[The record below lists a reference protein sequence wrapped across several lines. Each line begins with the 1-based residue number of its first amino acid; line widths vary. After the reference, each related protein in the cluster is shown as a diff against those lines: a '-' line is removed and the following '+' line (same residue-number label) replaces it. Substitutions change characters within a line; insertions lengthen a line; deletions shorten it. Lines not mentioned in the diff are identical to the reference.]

1 MIIMIS
7 KRLSVAGLVALMLS
21 CSLRDAA
28 VEQRKLPR
36 GREIDV
42 RSVGAFFSSDDP
54 SDPSAEERF
63 KNIRVLKGL
72 PSSELYPVMALFANS
87 LGVDCSH
94 CHTMYFDEETKP
106 EKQIARQMVLLTRGI
121 NEAQFQGEPT
131 VTCFTCHQG
140 RPYPATVP
148 RLDDAKWAATPP
160 DPRPLPSMDSILA
173 RAPGASAPPF
183 TASGTISVEGG
194 LDESRVGSFS
204 MIWDPE
210 SGATLTADVEIPRPV
225 ESAISAS
232 ALGGFD
238 PSRFRSLEALRW
250 DPSTGADAMVALGE
264 TTEGAY
270 EWLTFDARTGELL
283 AIRGGTPTQLG
294 FVPEEVRFSAWRPHG
309 SGTIPGTIAWAR
321 GDFLV
326 TLRLDR
332 VN

>member
-1 MIIMIS
+1 MVS
-7 KRLSVAGLVALMLS
+7 KRLSVVCLVVFMLS

-28 VEQRKLPR
+28 IEQRKLPR
-36 GREIDV
+36 GRELDV
-42 RSVGAFFSSDDP
+42 RSVGAFLSSGDP
-54 SDPSAEERF
+54 SDPPAEERF

-106 EKQIARQMVLLTRGI
+106 EKQIARQMILLTRGI
-121 NEAQFQGEPT
+121 NQAQFQGEPT

-148 RLDDAKWAATPP
+148 LLEDAKWAATPP

-173 RAPGASAPPF
+173 RAPRTSAPPF
-183 TASGTISVEGG
+183 TASGTITVEGG
-194 LDESRVGSFS
+194 LDESRAGSFS
-204 MIWDPE
+204 MSWNPE
-210 SGATLTADVEIPRPV
+210 SGATLTADAEIPRPV
-225 ESAISAS
+225 ERAISATE
-232 ALGGFD
+232 LGGFN
-238 PSRFRSLEALRW
+238 PSERYRSLEALRW
-250 DPSTGADAMVALGE
+250 DRSSGADAMVALGE

-309 SGTIPGTIAWAR
+309 SGRIPGTIAWAR

-326 TLRLDR
+326 TLQLDR
-332 VN
+332 VH